1 MHKNP
6 WGDLHSREISIR
18 KVTCQQIKYDINEK
32 PLKTHKNRY
41 ITRKTDY
48 IDPELLPREP
58 RKLRGVNIVRFSRL
72 YNGFCEFL
80 TVFH

>member
-6 WGDLHSREISIR
+6 WGDLYSREISIR
-18 KVTCQQIKYDINEK
+18 KVICQQIKYDINEK

-48 IDPELLPREP
+48 IDPELLPRRSQGGYEGSI
-58 RKLRGVNIVRFSRL
+58 LSVFHSYI
-72 YNGFCEFL
+72 
-80 TVFH
+80 TVFASF